1 MPDIGEMYVLNER
14 YEDHSAGSL
23 TFYLGNN
30 RYMFIEDNI
39 SEYAWTHSI
48 FSKVE
53 FTDKLQGKSVCIT
66 GTLDHPRDYYKKVIE
81 INGGKFSST
90 VTKGLNYLIVSDDF
104 LAEEKRG
111 YPSTKLVKARQYGSK
126 VLTFKQFLGL
136 LK

>member
-14 YEDHSAGSL
+14 YGDFGAGSL
-23 TFYLGNN
+23 AFFLGNN

-39 SEYAWTHSI
+39 NEYIWSHSI

-53 FTDKLQGKSVCIT
+53 FTDKLKGKSVCIT
-66 GTLDHPRDYYKKVIE
+66 GTLEHPRDYYKKVIE

-90 VTKGLNYLIVSDDF
+90 VTKSLSFLIVSDDF
-104 LAEEKRG
+104 LINEKYG
-111 YPSTKLVKARQYGSK
+111 SPSLKLAKARENGSK

-136 LK
+136 LR